1 MNKKNIF
8 MFSGQGSQYYQM
20 AKKLFDQ
27 DLQYRQIMLDLDKI
41 VIEMIDISIV
51 HTIYNN
57 EFRNS
62 QQFTRTLLSHP
73 AIFMVEYALAQV
85 LITRGIRPDYVLG
98 SSLGEFA
105 AATIA
110 GVLDASTALRCVIQQ
125 AKCFEQYC
133 ATGSMLT
140 VLSPISIYDQLP
152 DIEYCTL
159 VSVSYDGHFVIS
171 GSVDRLVIIQKYL
184 AQQSIACQLLPVS
197 FAFHSPAIDPAEQ
210 PYLEF
215 LRTISFQKPTIPYLS
230 CLQGGLV
237 TAIQP
242 DHFWQVARQ
251 PILFQQ
257 TIQYIESSAP
267 HMYIDN
273 SPGGTLSTLVK
284 RNLNTHSLSST
295 TVILGPALDENVNIE
310 RLFNQSN
317 RVHHSTPYS
326 SVPSQ
331 SQGGEQLMRAYVFP
345 GQGSQYKGMGKEY
358 FAEFPEL
365 IAQANE
371 ILGYSMEELCL
382 KDTQNQIGH
391 TSFTQP
397 ALYVVNALMYYTMI
411 KENKTPDYV
420 AGHSLGEFNA
430 LLAAGVFDFATGL
443 KIVQYRGA
451 LMGEAN
457 GGAMA
462 AVVGLDQASIERILK
477 ENRLSTIDIANLNT
491 PSQIVI
497 SGPKDDLVQAQSIFE
512 QQGAT
517 NYVMLKVSAAFH
529 SRYMANVQQKFADY
543 LKQFH
548 FNMPAIPVISNV
560 YARPYESN
568 NLYECMIQQITSSV
582 QWTDSIRYLMG
593 KGVQEIIQVGPGKAV
608 TNMVAAIQR
617 EASPLIIEESI
628 VEPPQ
633 QEVPT
638 STAHRYDAS
647 TLGCH
652 EFKKEYNLKL
662 AYIAGGMYGG
672 IASVRMVSTL
682 ASFGCLAFLGTG
694 GLTMER
700 IEADIV
706 AVQQTL
712 RHGESYGVNFLH
724 NQVQPDMEQQLV
736 ELLLKHQVNIIEAKG
751 FLTMTTALV
760 YYRVSGVS
768 LNSNGEI
775 KTSHRIIAKCSRPEI
790 ATLFMSPPPQHILD
804 QLVQSRHITAE
815 QANWAKKIPMADDI
829 CAEADSG
836 GYTDSA
842 VMMALLPSLLSLRT
856 TIMKQ
861 YSYPRKIRVGAAG
874 GIGTPEAAAAVF
886 VMGADFILTGS
897 INQCTV
903 EAGTS
908 TTVKELLQHIN
919 VQDTEYAPAGDMF
932 ELGAKVQVLKK
943 GLYFPARANKL
954 YELYRQYNA
963 IEDIDE
969 KTKARLQEQYFKKSF
984 ADIYDD
990 VKKTHSTQEIE
1001 RAERSPKAKMAL
1013 LFKWYFTYSTE
1024 LALHGDQESKVDYQ
1038 VYCGPA
1044 LGAFNQ
1050 WVQGTLLEHWQQRHV
1065 DQIADKLMNE
1075 TADLLNHRLLHNQ

>member
-1 MNKKNIF
+1 

-20 AKKLFDQ
+20 GKKLFHQ
-27 DLQYRQIMLDLDKI
+27 DEQYRQIMLDLDKI
-41 VIEMIDISIV
+41 AIDMIDISIV

-85 LITRGIRPDYVLG
+85 LITRGIKADYVLG

-110 GVLDASTALRCVIQQ
+110 GILDAPTALKCVIEQ
-125 AKCFEQYC
+125 AKCFERYC
-133 ATGSMLT
+133 STGSMLT
-140 VLSPISIYDQLP
+140 VLSSISIYDQLP
-152 DIEYCTL
+152 QIQYCTL

-171 GSVDRLVIIQKYL
+171 GPIEKLASIQKYL

-197 FAFHSPAIDPAEQ
+197 FAFHSSAIDPAEQ
-210 PYLEF
+210 PYLAF
-215 LRTISFQKPTIPYLS
+215 LKTISFQKPTLPYLS
-230 CLQGGLV
+230 CMQGGLV

-257 TIQYIESSAP
+257 TVQQSESLGS
-267 HMYIDN
+267 HLYIDS
-273 SPGGTLSTLVK
+273 SPGGTLSALVK
-284 RNLNTHSLSST
+284 RNLDTHSLSST
-295 TVILGPALDENVNIE
+295 SSILSPALDEMVNIE
-310 RLFNQSN
+310 RLYNQINSDDD
-317 RVHHSTPYS
+317 STPYS

-331 SQGGEQLMRAYVFP
+331 SQGGEELMRAYVFP
-345 GQGSQYKGMGKEY
+345 GQGSQFKGMGKEY
-358 FAEFPEL
+358 FAEFPDL
-365 IAQANE
+365 VAQANQ
-371 ILGYSMEELCL
+371 ILGYSIEELCL
-382 KDTQNQIGH
+382 NDPRNQIGH
-391 TSFTQP
+391 TAFTQP
-397 ALYVVNALMYYTMI
+397 ALYIVNALMYYNMI
-411 KENKTPDYV
+411 KNNKAPDYV

-451 LMGEAN
+451 LMGEAS

-462 AVVGLDQASIERILK
+462 AVVGLDQSSIERILK
-477 ENRLSTIDIANLNT
+477 EHRLHTIDIANLNT

-497 SGPKDDLVQAQSIFE
+497 SGPKDDLLQAQAIFE

-529 SRYMANVQQKFADY
+529 SRYMATVQQKFANY
-543 LKQFH
+543 LEQFD
-548 FNMPAIPVISNV
+548 FNTPAIPVISNV
-560 YARPYESN
+560 YARPYLSN
-568 NLYECMIQQITSSV
+568 NLHECMVQQITSSV
-582 QWTDSIRYLMG
+582 QWTDSIRYLMD
-593 KGVQEIIQVGPGKAV
+593 KQVKEIIQVGPGKAV

-617 EASPLIIEESI
+617 DASPLVIEEPA
-628 VEPPQ
+628 VEQPDK
-633 QEVPT
+633 VHA
-638 STAHRYDAS
+638 STARRYDAS

-652 EFKKEYNLKL
+652 EFRKEYDLKF
-662 AYIAGGMYGG
+662 AYVAGGMYGG
-672 IASVRMVSTL
+672 IASVPLVSKL

-694 GLTMER
+694 GLSIEQ
-700 IEADIV
+700 IEADIR
-706 AVQQTL
+706 AIRNTL
-712 RHGESYGVNFLH
+712 QHGESYGVNFLH

-751 FLTMTTALV
+751 FLTMTLALV
-760 YYRVSGVS
+760 YYRVSGLS
-768 LNSNGEI
+768 LDPTGEI
-775 KTSHRIIAKCSRPEI
+775 KTSHRILAKCSRPEI

-815 QANWAKKIPMADDI
+815 QAQWAKQIPMADDI

-842 VMMALLPSLLSLRT
+842 VMMTLLPSLLSLRT
-856 TIMKQ
+856 AIMKQ
-861 YSYPRKIRVGAAG
+861 YSYRRKIRIGAAG

-908 TTVKELLQHIN
+908 TTVKELLQQIN
-919 VQDTEYAPAGDMF
+919 VQDTEYAPAGEMF

-963 IEDIDE
+963 IEEIDE
-969 KTKARLQEQYFKKSF
+969 KTKTRLQEQYFKKSF
-984 ADIYDD
+984 TDIYAD
-990 VKKTHSTQEIE
+990 VKQTYSSQEIE
-1001 RAERSPKAKMAL
+1001 RAERNPKAKMAL

-1024 LALHGDQESKVDYQ
+1024 LALRGDRDSKVDYQ

-1065 DQIADKLMNE
+1065 DQIADKLMKE
-1075 TADLLNHRLLHNQ
+1075 TADLLNHRLLHSF